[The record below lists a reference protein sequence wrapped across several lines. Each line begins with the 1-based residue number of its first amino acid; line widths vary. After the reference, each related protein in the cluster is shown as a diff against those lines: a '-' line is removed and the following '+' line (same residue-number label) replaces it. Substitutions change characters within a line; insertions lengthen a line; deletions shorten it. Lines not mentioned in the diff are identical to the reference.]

1 MKRLNRLLSI
11 VMAAFIG
18 AFLGHG
24 LYLAWDF
31 HARPELY
38 ASWSAPWYAQ
48 LLVPGI
54 VLVCVGRRWK
64 MGNLPLSKKEAV
76 NLTLQNI

>member
-38 ASWSAPWYAQ
+38 ASWSAPWCAQ

-54 VLVCVGRRWK
+54 VLVCVLLLGGAGKW
-64 MGNLPLSKKEAV
+64 GIYLYQKKK
-76 NLTLQNI
+76 Q

>member
-31 HARPELY
+31 HTRPELY
-38 ASWSAPWYAQ
+38 ASCSAPWYAQ

-54 VLVCVGRRWK
+54 VLVCVLLLGGAGKW
-64 MGNLPLSKKEAV
+64 GIYLYQKKK
-76 NLTLQNI
+76 Q

>member
-54 VLVCVGRRWK
+54 VLVCVLLLGGAGKW
-64 MGNLPLSKKEAV
+64 GIYLYQKKK
-76 NLTLQNI
+76 Q

>member
-54 VLVCVGRRWK
+54 ALVCVLLLGGAGKW
-64 MGNLPLSKKEAV
+64 GIYLYQKKK
-76 NLTLQNI
+76 Q

>member
-1 MKRLNRLLSI
+1 MKRLNQLLTI
-11 VMAAFIG
+11 CMAAFTG

-38 ASWSAPWYAQ
+38 ASWSAPWYTQ

-54 VLVCVGRRWK
+54 VLACVLLLGGAGK
-64 MGNLPLSKKEAV
+64 LAITVHLKKK
-76 NLTLQNI
+76 Q

>member
-48 LLVPGI
+48 LLVPEI
-54 VLVCVGRRWK
+54 VLVCVLLLGGAGKW
-64 MGNLPLSKKEAV
+64 GIYLYQKKK
-76 NLTLQNI
+76 Q

>member
-31 HARPELY
+31 HARPEPY

-54 VLVCVGRRWK
+54 VLVCVLLLGGAGKW
-64 MGNLPLSKKEAV
+64 GIYLYQKKK
-76 NLTLQNI
+76 Q